1 MSFVG
6 EALHGLNR
14 NPVRSFLL
22 QVRPALTSCSWFCP
36 GCINT
41 GFFVVMSPLIM
52 ILDGEKLQGLLSR
65 AGNNNCECVKYAM
78 IARTRSSKLQ
88 SDEAFVTRL

>member
-1 MSFVG
+1 
-6 EALHGLNR
+6 
-14 NPVRSFLL
+14 
-22 QVRPALTSCSWFCP
+22 
-36 GCINT
+36 
-41 GFFVVMSPLIM
+41 MSPLIM